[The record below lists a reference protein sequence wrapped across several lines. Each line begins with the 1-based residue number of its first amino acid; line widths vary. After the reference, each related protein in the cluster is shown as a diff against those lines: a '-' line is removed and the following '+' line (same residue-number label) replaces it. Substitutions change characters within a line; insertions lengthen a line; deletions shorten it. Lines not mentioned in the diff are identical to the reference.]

1 VAPDTQKPI
10 GVGLLTKL
18 PQPGFSKTRLARHTG
33 DDVAT
38 RLAAA
43 FLSDVA
49 AIVAEVGRDPGVSPF
64 VFYRPQGAEREL
76 ASLLPPGLPMVLQT
90 GEELGITMLAA
101 LRHMLAVCPG
111 GAILIGSDLPTL
123 PVRVLREAI
132 AALRPGGERAVF
144 GPSVDGGY
152 YLVGMT
158 SDQPAPLLAPLP
170 WSTPDVMRLTRER
183 AQKVKIDIV
192 EVGTWFDV
200 DDADD
205 LARLR
210 DELTFLPATV
220 APHTRR
226 VLLDLP

>member
-1 VAPDTQKPI
+1 MDTAHPI

-18 PQPGFSKTRLARHTG
+18 PRPGFSKTRLARHIG
-33 DDVAT
+33 DESAT

-64 VFYRPQGAEREL
+64 VFYRPEGAEREM
-76 ASLLPPGLPMVLQT
+76 AALLPSGLPLVLQS
-90 GEELGITMLAA
+90 GEELGTTMLAA
-101 LRHMLAVCPG
+101 LRHMLAACPG

-123 PVRVLREAI
+123 PVRVLREAV
-132 AALRPGGERAVF
+132 AALRLGGERAVF

-158 SDQPAPLLAPLP
+158 SDRPAPLLAPLP
-170 WSTPDVMRLTRER
+170 WSTSDVMRLTRER
-183 AQKVKIDIV
+183 AQKVKIEIV

-200 DDADD
+200 DDYDD

-210 DELTFLPATV
+210 AELTALPSTV

-226 VLLDLP
+226 VLAELS